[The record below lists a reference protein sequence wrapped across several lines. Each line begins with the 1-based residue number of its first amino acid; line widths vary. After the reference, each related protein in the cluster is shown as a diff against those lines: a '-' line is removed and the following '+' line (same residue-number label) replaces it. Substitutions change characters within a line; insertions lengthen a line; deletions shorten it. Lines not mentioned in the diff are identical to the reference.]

1 MEGVKRNAY
10 WTAATIAEVVAVTL
24 TKIQKVLL
32 LLQQYFKAEG

>member
-10 WTAATIAEVVAVTL
+10 WTAATTAEVVAVTF

-32 LLQQYFKAEG
+32 LWQQYFKAGG